1 VPLPFPTGV
10 RWFFTSD
17 TVRRKVAY
25 AVSSSRRLS
34 ASLKRFHLSPA
45 PNIADTQVGS
55 TLVHLPWGSLSLM
68 TTSIS
73 RIVAARGLPQPRTF
87 RPWRSSRL
95 RRFDPRLTLR
105 VYFTPQ
111 PFVGFTLQGISLP
124 HSHDASSTPLYLLDG
139 SPELATCGCPRVP
152 LIQSPSSRFCSMQKS
167 VVRTLV
173 FSLCPARSLPE
184 FPLLQ
189 VLLSHLVP
197 HTRVLPFIAL
207 WPVCRV
213 IHTTGVQRF

>member
-1 VPLPFPTGV
+1 MA
-10 RWFFTSD
+10 TSVNRVV
-17 TVRRKVAY
+17 TA
-25 AVSSSRRLS
+25 
-34 ASLKRFHLSPA
+34 
-45 PNIADTQVGS
+45 T
-55 TLVHLPWGSLSLM
+55 
-68 TTSIS
+68 
-73 RIVAARGLPQPRTF
+73 GLPTPVTF
-87 RPWRSSRL
+87 RSWRSSRL
-95 RRFDPRLTLR
+95 QRFHPRPTLR

-111 PFVGFTLQGISLP
+111 PSLGFTLQGISLP
-124 HSHDASSTPLYLLDG
+124 HSHDVSSTPLYPHDG

-167 VVRTLV
+167 VVSALV

-213 IHTTGVQRF
+213 IHTTGVQRI